1 MNPQSD
7 LSSPSPSGGRA
18 FRVTSRGYQIW
29 IPESWR
35 MDSEPDP
42 EHPNDKFPIWYREP
56 NGIGTLRVTALRIGG
71 NGQNRYDPGALAREQ
86 FERYNARPNVKD
98 CQLESASGRPTLSFN
113 ELTHEGQIAV
123 SRYLWMIYDP
133 KGMLVLTFV
142 FDAKKIDTSDIR
154 KELDQVQEIVKRIVH
169 L

>member
-1 MNPQSD
+1 M
-7 LSSPSPSGGRA
+7 
-18 FRVTSRGYQIW
+18 
-29 IPESWR
+29 
-35 MDSEPDP
+35 
-42 EHPNDKFPIWYREP
+42 
-56 NGIGTLRVTALRIGG
+56 
-71 NGQNRYDPGALAREQ
+71 
-86 FERYNARPNVKD
+86 
-98 CQLESASGRPTLSFN
+98 SFN

-142 FDAKKIDTSDIR
+142 FDARKIDTSDIRKKKIDTSDIR